1 MVDQRR
7 RRVAA
12 AHGEI
17 RPQTETKS
25 TKTELR
31 NRRETNRKPTGKRG
45 RDSQCSTR
53 GQGLV
58 RDVRKT
64 SGKSGFR
71 EFSFEGEVCI
81 ETVFWKRQMQCGT
94 FQSDNVHFLSR
105 FINLLQPST
114 FPADQFC

>member
-12 AHGEI
+12 VHGEI

-31 NRRETNRKPTGKRG
+31 NRRGTDGEPG
-45 RDSQCSTR
+45 RDSQCPTR
-53 GQGLV
+53 GRGLV

-71 EFSFEGEVCI
+71 EISFEGEVCI
-81 ETVFWKRQMQCGT
+81 ETVFWKRQ
-94 FQSDNVHFLSR
+94 SERDNDHFLSR
-105 FINLLQPST
+105 LTAFRNFPHFLQIVFLPKFVGT
-114 FPADQFC
+114 E